1 MIRAEDDYYK
11 NLVKE
16 YEMKEKKKRET
27 FKKWRIKNLEKHRA
41 YMRDYH
47 SRGKIPPIQNT
58 TEKSTTFKKVNQNT
72 FVKVNIRTLLT
83 FD

>member
-1 MIRAEDDYYK
+1 MIEDDYYK
-11 NLVKE
+11 KLVKE

-27 FKKWRIKNLEKHRA
+27 FKRWRLKNLDKHRT

-47 SRGKIPPIQNT
+47 RRGKTPPIQKT
-58 TEKSTTFKKVNQNT
+58 APAPAPAPTFTKVIQN
-72 FVKVNIRTLLT
+72 TLLT

>member
-1 MIRAEDDYYK
+1 MIEDDYYK

-27 FKKWRIKNLEKHRA
+27 FKKWRLKNLEKHRT

-47 SRGKIPPIQNT
+47 RRGKVPPIEKQKI
-58 TEKSTTFKKVNQNT
+58 TEEATPVN
-72 FVKVNIRTLLT
+72 NIIVSNRRILLT